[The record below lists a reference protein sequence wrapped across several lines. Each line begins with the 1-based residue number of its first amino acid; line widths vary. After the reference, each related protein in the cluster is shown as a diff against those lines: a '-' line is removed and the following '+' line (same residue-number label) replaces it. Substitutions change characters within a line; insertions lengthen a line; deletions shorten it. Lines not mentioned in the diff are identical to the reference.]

1 MLLLLLVVDSFH
13 LEFRIGVAS
22 SDLLGRDGVESFH
35 RLLSG
40 FGGSSTLVVVVV
52 VVVVLVLSPS
62 CSSFFNDAHRLF
74 SDRTG
79 GATLFSLLYLCS
91 IIDEYFR
98 CERVCHMIRVHK

>member
-22 SDLLGRDGVESFH
+22 SDLLGDGVESFH

-40 FGGSSTLVVVVV
+40 FGGSSTLV

-79 GATLFSLLYLCS
+79 GATLFSLLYLFS

-98 CERVCHMIRVHK
+98 NDVFDISE